1 MYRRWIFRFVF
12 GLVIGFGIGVQI
24 GLLAARWPSR
34 SSLSFALMAA
44 LDLPPHNAALFSRV
58 RGPLAKHLGGERHL
72 CLGGGTA
79 LAVRWAH
86 RHSTDLDF
94 FVDSNPYSRLYANA
108 DAFKRD
114 LARSAGGLSTGGISP
129 GSATIILAD
138 GAEISLSATL
148 PRMAH
153 PHSVDTIRGSTVPL
167 QENEEILARKI
178 GGRMLINNVFVPR
191 DLYDIAVAKHYDPLA
206 LERALRHFRPDEL
219 EQIRDELRE
228 LPRDWLANQSE
239 QILHP
244 ARPLT
249 AEQCVQRAAEIIEP
263 PRSLQWTR

>member
-1 MYRRWIFRFVF
+1 M
-12 GLVIGFGIGVQI
+12 
-24 GLLAARWPSR
+24 PE
-34 SSLSFALMAA
+34 
-44 LDLPPHNAALFSRV
+44 LDLPPHNAALFTRV
-58 RGPLAKHLGGERHL
+58 REPLAKHLGGEHHL

-79 LAVRWAH
+79 LAARWSH

-94 FVDSNPYSRLYANA
+94 FVDSNPYSRLYDNA
-108 DAFKRD
+108 DAFRRD
-114 LARSAGGLSTGGISP
+114 LARAAGGISTGGISR

-138 GAEISLSATL
+138 GAEISLSSTL
-148 PRMAH
+148 SRMAH
-153 PHSVDTIRGSTVPL
+153 PRSTDTIRGSAVPL
-167 QENEEILARKI
+167 EATEEILARKI

-206 LERALRHFRPDEL
+206 LDRALRRFRPDEL
-219 EQIRDELRE
+219 EQISDELRV

-249 AEQCVQRAAEIIEP
+249 AAQCVQRAAEILEP